1 MPDTLDAQA
10 IEARLAVGPEPAS
23 ASVVASCDSTNTTLL
38 ASTARG
44 PAVLVAD
51 FQSQGRGRR
60 GRRWRAAPGSAL
72 MLSVRRLST
81 RPLRDLPGLSLAI
94 GVAARRALAAL
105 GVPGVALK
113 WPNDL
118 LAGDRKLGGILVETR
133 LSGGAVAVVAGIGVN
148 WHDAP
153 DGGLRRP
160 ATCVSRL
167 VPQAPSRTQG
177 AVAIAREVLDA
188 LAAFDAGG
196 LEPFRAEW
204 ETSHAYAGRRLKVR
218 LGDGRTVTG
227 IAEGLGAD
235 GSLRLATRRG
245 MREVLSGTIVSA
257 AA

>member
-1 MPDTLDAQA
+1 MLDTLDAQA
-10 IEARLAVGPEPAS
+10 IEALLAVGPEPAS
-23 ASVVASCDSTNTTLL
+23 ASVIASCDSTNSRLL
-38 ASTARG
+38 ASDARG

-60 GRRWRAAPGSAL
+60 GRRWRASPGSAL
-72 MLSVRRLST
+72 MLSVRRLSS

-105 GVPGVALK
+105 DVPGVALK

-118 LAGDRKLGGILVETR
+118 LAGESKLGGILVETR
-133 LSGGAVAVVAGIGVN
+133 LAGGAVAVVAGIGVN

-153 DGGLRRP
+153 EGGLRRP
-160 ATCVSRL
+160 ATCVARL
-167 VPQAPSRTQG
+167 GSHAPSRTQG
-177 AVAIAREVLDA
+177 AVAIAREVLGA
-188 LAAFDAGG
+188 LAAFDADG
-196 LEPFRAEW
+196 LEPFRTEW

-227 IAEGLGAD
+227 IAEGLGSD

-245 MREVLSGTIVSA
+245 VREVVSGTIVSA